1 MPNPAFRA
9 WLAGLLVVAGLCAQ
23 PAEAVVTQSVK
34 ATGTA
39 AIIAG
44 DRANAFEQAK
54 KAALREAVEQAAGT
68 LVTASTQV
76 EDFAL
81 FSDTVF
87 LQTAGYVRRYR
98 VVSQG
103 ESEPG
108 TYQVVIEAEVDLG
121 FLHQQLEARN
131 LLIDAAGNPPL
142 LCLSKEVL
150 AESKSADLGW
160 GVVAEELEKGLKD
173 ASSRFTLLSPGRD
186 RWQTEDALA
195 LARSRGAEVLVLG
208 QATLRPVPDT
218 RVPGGNQLRDLGVQS
233 ARAEIEV
240 RLLWVDT
247 GEVVAVLNQ
256 NTRAAAGS
264 FDAAARK
271 AARQGAAKLAPQVV
285 RKLLKDWQE
294 KLYAGR
300 LVQVQVEAT
309 DGQLRRFEREFPQ
322 KVSGIDQL
330 RSRGVTGGVGRFEAR
345 ARHEAFQLARELSA
359 RGMGDLNVEI
369 LGVTANT
376 LSLKLTD

>member
-9 WLAGLLVVAGLCAQ
+9 WLAGLLVVAGLYTQ
-23 PAEAVVTQSVK
+23 PAGAVVTQSVK

-68 LVTASTQV
+68 LVTTSTQV

-108 TYQVVIEAEVDLG
+108 TYQVGIEAEVDLG

-131 LLIDAAGNPPL
+131 LLIDAAGSPPL
-142 LCLSKEVL
+142 LCLGKEVL

-173 ASSRFTLLSPGRD
+173 ASSRFHLLSPGGD
-186 RWQTEDALA
+186 RWQPEEALA

-208 QATLRPVPDT
+208 QATLRPVPDA
-218 RVPGGNQLRDLGVQS
+218 RVPGGNQLRDLGIQS
-233 ARAEIEV
+233 ARAEVEV

-264 FDAAARK
+264 FDAAGRK
-271 AARQGAAKLAPQVV
+271 AARQGAAKVAPQVV

-294 KLYAGR
+294 RVYAGR

-309 DGQLRRFEREFPQ
+309 TGQLRRFEREFPQ

-330 RSRGVTGGVGRFEAR
+330 RSRGVAGGVGRFEAR

-359 RGMGDLNVEI
+359 SGMGDLNVEI
-369 LGVTANT
+369 LGVTVNT
-376 LSLKLTD
+376 LSLKLSD